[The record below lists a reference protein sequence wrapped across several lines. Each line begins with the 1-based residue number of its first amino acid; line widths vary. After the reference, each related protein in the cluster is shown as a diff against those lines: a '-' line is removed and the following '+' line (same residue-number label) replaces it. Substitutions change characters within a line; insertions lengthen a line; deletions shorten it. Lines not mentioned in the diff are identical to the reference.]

1 MEKIHEKYI
10 PTFITAFYPC
20 IQIFTS
26 NIKTMP
32 AILMNNM
39 SLKILIATVDGLR
52 NAVLAM

>member
-1 MEKIHEKYI
+1 MGKIHEKYI
-10 PTFITAFYPC
+10 LTFITAFYPC
-20 IQIFTS
+20 IQTFTS

-32 AILMNNM
+32 AILINNM